1 MALTTFSRIHTA
13 NRGYSTY
20 KAQGFPGVILLAK
33 PAFNGEHP
41 ETLEVADVPAAVEGS
56 RTARAKMTPEE
67 RKAKAAEER
76 ARLAG
81 LTPKQ
86 RMEEKAA
93 KLRAKLAEAEAK
105 AAKVVDKPAEG
116 DAASA

>member
-1 MALTTFSRIHTA
+1 MAQNVTFTKVHTA

-20 KAQGFPGVILLAK
+20 RADGFPGVILLAK
-33 PAFNGEHP
+33 PAFNGAHP
-41 ETLEVADVPAAVEGS
+41 DSITVGEVPDPTEKVS
-56 RTARAKMTPEE
+56 KAKMTPEE
-67 RKAKAAEER
+67 RKAKQAEER

-86 RMEEKAA
+86 RAEEKAA

-105 AAKVVDKPAEG
+105 AAKVDEQPAQ
-116 DAASA
+116 